1 MVTLTAVTVRRRRPA
16 ERTAAGGPGGCVRR
30 VHLLATGGTIASRRG
45 PDGLAAATPAAEL
58 LTSAGVPPG
67 VEVIVSDLTTVG
79 SYALSLAD
87 LRRLVTEVRRC
98 LSDDDV
104 DGVVVTHGTDT
115 MEESAYL
122 ADLVHD
128 DPRPVVFTGAQR
140 PFDST
145 APDGPANL
153 AAALGVAAS
162 PLARELG
169 VLLCFDGLVFPGRGV
184 RKVETLRSA
193 AFAAPGRGP
202 LLQVTGE
209 SVVPLA
215 RPVRHRALPLDLDR
229 ELPRVDVVA
238 CYLGADPALLRA
250 AVAAGA
256 AGIVLEAFG
265 AGNVPPAIGEEAGR
279 LVARGIPVLVCSRVP
294 SGPVAPLYADGGA
307 GLARAGAL
315 FAGDLSPWQGR
326 LLLAAALSLD
336 PREPYR
342 VLADRLPR

>member
-1 MVTLTAVTVRRRRPA
+1 VD
-16 ERTAAGGPGGCVRR
+16 R
-30 VHLLATGGTIASRRG
+30 VHLLATGGTIASRQG
-45 PDGLAAATPAAEL
+45 AGGLSATTPAAEL
-58 LTSAGVPPG
+58 LASAGSPPG
-67 VEVIVSDLTTVG
+67 VEVTVSDLTTVG
-79 SYALSLAD
+79 SYALSGAD
-87 LRRLVTEVRRC
+87 LRRLVADVRRC
-98 LSDDDV
+98 LTGDV
-104 DGVVVTHGTDT
+104 AGVVVTHGTDT

-140 PFDST
+140 PFDSP

-153 AAALGVAAS
+153 AAALRVAAS
-162 PLARELG
+162 PQARELG
-169 VLLCFDGLVFPGRGV
+169 VLLCFDGLVFPARGV

-202 LLQVTGE
+202 LLQVAGE

-215 RPVRHRALPLDLDR
+215 RPVRQAPLPLDLDR

-238 CYLGADPALLRA
+238 CHLGADAALLRA

-265 AGNVPPAIGEEAGR
+265 AGNVPPAIGAEAGR
-279 LVARGIPVLVCSRVP
+279 LVADGIPVLVCSRVP

-326 LLLAAALSLD
+326 LLLAAALALD
-336 PREPYR
+336 PRDPHR